1 MTAAPSRPPQARSD
15 TSPALAVLRALFAR
29 LEAEDIRHCHWKSNE
44 HVDRSLVGA
53 TDVDV
58 LVDRAAM
65 APLTRILTELDFK
78 RFVVKPGLG
87 YPGIEDYVGFD
98 QASGALTHVHVHFQL
113 TLGEKF
119 LKGHRLPWEELYLT
133 TRVKDEALGLYLA
146 DPALELVVLV
156 VRAAM
161 KLRARDLVL
170 AAVGKPYFRGGLL
183 REFRWLAARVSPER
197 VGELATRLLGA
208 EAGGLFPAVIAA
220 GGPSLSQLRRLRH
233 DSRPAL
239 REYRLYD
246 QWAASGQAL
255 SRELALVWWK
265 LRNWYHRSPTRS
277 TRTVPQ
283 GGVLIAF
290 LGADGAGKSTILT
303 EIAQW
308 LSREVAVVST
318 YGGNGKGSAGWPRR
332 CMEWVGALR
341 RGVRKATTREGAVPA
356 SDRRSGQATTSP
368 IRAAWVLALA
378 NERRDRALQ
387 ARRARGRGMVVLSD
401 RLSQSQFPG
410 WNDGPRLSPWIDH
423 PSRWRRAAARWSKRR
438 FTCRRCAHPIW
449 SSSSTSRPNS
459 RRGANRARRWSKS
472 APGWNCSAGCPTHPP
487 RR

>member
-208 EAGGLFPAVIAA
+208 EAGRAISGGHCRGRSLPEPAEATAARLSAGLARVSALRPV
-220 GGPSLSQLRRLRH
+220 GGEWTGAEFGSWPWCGGSCATGITAPRPG
-233 DSRPAL
+233 RPA
-239 REYRLYD
+239 
-246 QWAASGQAL
+246 
-255 SRELALVWWK
+255 
-265 LRNWYHRSPTRS
+265 P
-277 TRTVPQ
+277 
-283 GGVLIAF
+283 
-290 LGADGAGKSTILT
+290 
-303 EIAQW
+303 
-308 LSREVAVVST
+308 
-318 YGGNGKGSAGWPRR
+318 
-332 CMEWVGALR
+332 
-341 RGVRKATTREGAVPA
+341 
-356 SDRRSGQATTSP
+356 
-368 IRAAWVLALA
+368 
-378 NERRDRALQ
+378 
-387 ARRARGRGMVVLSD
+387 
-401 RLSQSQFPG
+401 
-410 WNDGPRLSPWIDH
+410 
-423 PSRWRRAAARWSKRR
+423 
-438 FTCRRCAHPIW
+438 CRREE
-449 SSSSTSRPNS
+449 S
-459 RRGANRARRWSKS
+459 
-472 APGWNCSAGCPTHPP
+472 
-487 RR
+487 